1 MNQQI
6 YKKPSFCIDGENY
19 YIGYGSDIKFF
30 VDEPYWTII
39 KNYNK
44 TFKFDENRNYPF
56 YKCNNKEITL
66 LEFIYKFTVD
76 DNIYIFKNNN
86 KNDIKQSN
94 VICYPKIHTQII
106 EKYSVTNY
114 IQGHFS
120 TLGQSAYKIKNC
132 IWEITENEN
141 EYLLMYCEKDT
152 IIKLCKVSYDKI
164 LEYEQIINHKLTW
177 YKCSNGYIQAHNPI
191 DNKTYYIHQIIT
203 DCYGNGKGTKTISV
217 DHINQNPLDNT
228 WSNLRISTR
237 EEQEQNSKGIKP
249 GTKRERKHNAKPLP
263 EGITQNMMKKYV
275 VFYEDYANKE
285 KTRLRQYFKI
295 EKHPKLEKIIIG
307 CKSNKISILEKL
319 NEINKI
325 IDDLDNDNYIKV

>member
-1 MNQQI
+1 
-6 YKKPSFCIDGENY
+6 
-19 YIGYGSDIKFF
+19 
-30 VDEPYWTII
+30 
-39 KNYNK
+39 
-44 TFKFDENRNYPF
+44 
-56 YKCNNKEITL
+56 
-66 LEFIYKFTVD
+66 
-76 DNIYIFKNNN
+76 
-86 KNDIKQSN
+86 
-94 VICYPKIHTQII
+94 
-106 EKYSVTNY
+106 
-114 IQGHFS
+114 
-120 TLGQSAYKIKNC
+120 
-132 IWEITENEN
+132 
-141 EYLLMYCEKDT
+141 MYCEKNT
-152 IIKLCKVSYDKI
+152 IIKLCQKSLDKI
-164 LEYEQIINHKLTW
+164 IEYENAHNEGKKLTFH
-177 YKCSNGYIQAHNPI
+177 KHTNGYILSS
-191 DNKTYYIHQIIT
+191 KSLFIHQIIT
-203 DCYGNGKGTKTISV
+203 GCYGNGKGTITISV

-228 WSNLRISTR
+228 WINLRISTR

>member
-1 MNQQI
+1 MKPVYSFDKEYNCGI
-6 YKKPSFCIDGENY
+6 IDYNNKKYYVDINDRDNIINFNKKFMFNNEDDLYPSY
-19 YIGYGSDIKFF
+19 
-30 VDEPYWTII
+30 
-39 KNYNK
+39 NYNK
-44 TFKFDENRNYPF
+44 QTINYLMFLYNFKENNV
-56 YKCNNKEITL
+56 N
-66 LEFIYKFTVD
+66 
-76 DNIYIFKNNN
+76 YIFKNNN
-86 KNDIKQSN
+86 PFDLRRNNVEIYHIYHKQMITKYN
-94 VICYPKIHTQII
+94 VIEYISGHYSKHGCEPYHMKNPIWKIND
-106 EKYSVTNY
+106 ES
-114 IQGHFS
+114 
-120 TLGQSAYKIKNC
+120 
-132 IWEITENEN
+132 
-141 EYLLMYCEKDT
+141 EYLLMYCEKNT
-152 IIKLCKVSYDKI
+152 IIKLCQKSLDKI
-164 LEYEQIINHKLTW
+164 IEYENAHNEGKKLTFH
-177 YKCSNGYIQAHNPI
+177 KHTNGYILSS
-191 DNKTYYIHQIIT
+191 KSLFIHQIIT
-203 DCYGNGKGTKTISV
+203 GCYGNGKGTITISV

-228 WSNLRISTR
+228 WINLRISTR